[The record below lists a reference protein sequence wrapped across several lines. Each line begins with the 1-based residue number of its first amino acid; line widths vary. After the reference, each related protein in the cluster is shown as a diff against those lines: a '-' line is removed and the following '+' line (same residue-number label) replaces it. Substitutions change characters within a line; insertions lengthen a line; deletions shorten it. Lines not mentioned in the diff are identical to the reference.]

1 VGNNIMIISPNNF
14 VSVDFYALFIARD
27 VDAMTKELL
36 QQLNKTKP
44 YFNVKILIPYKLWHH
59 HTTYENDFFSNIFKS
74 LIEPKLSSIFGKVY
88 IELTYSKYLKG
99 SNVNILWGPQINYVG
114 KYSLSLG
121 KQRLINFNDFCI
133 IDMALIN
140 GFGIQPK
147 RPFEFIIEDGEI
159 ELLKGND
166 DYSVNGLSLT
176 ASESM
181 NSLHFSLRKDK
192 TCS

>member
-1 VGNNIMIISPNNF
+1 MIISPNNF

-27 VDAMTKELL
+27 VDAMTKALL
-36 QQLNKTKP
+36 QQMNKTKP

-99 SNVNILWGPQINYVG
+99 SNVNILWGPQINYIG

-147 RPFEFIIEDGEI
+147 RPFEFIVEDGEI

-181 NSLHFSLRKDK
+181 NSLHFSLRKDT